1 VPWSIQQI
9 AEWIGGEIVGDPNL
23 AIRSAKSLGEAGAND
38 ITFVDSEK
46 NLKAWAE
53 SGAAAAVVGEKIPDH
68 ARTVIRVKDPLGS
81 FLQIVLKFRGNRE
94 QARQIDPSASI
105 HPSATI
111 GANALVGPFVVVGEG
126 TEIGANATLCAG
138 ATIGRFCTLGDDVTL
153 HPRAVLYDDCTLGHR
168 TIIHANAVI
177 GADGFG
183 YRQVNGTHEK
193 IPQLGSVELGNDVE
207 IGACS
212 TVDRGT
218 FGPTRIG
225 DGTKIDNLVMI
236 SHNCQIGKHNILV
249 SQAGIAGSSSTGDY
263 VILAGQV
270 GVANGLHI
278 GEQSIV
284 GAQCGIIQ
292 DVPAKSRLLG
302 SPAMPGNEYLRCV
315 ANWGKIPELRKDVKK
330 IKKHLGIGESE

>member
-1 VPWSIQQI
+1 VPWSVQEI
-9 AEWIGGEIVGDPNL
+9 AAWIGGTVEGDAAFEIQH
-23 AIRSAKSLGEAGAND
+23 AKSLAEAGPND
-38 ITFVDSEK
+38 LTFVESEK
-46 NLKAWAE
+46 NQKSWAE
-53 SGAAAAVVGEKIPDH
+53 SKAGAAVVGPKIS
-68 ARTVIRVKDPLGS
+68 AEGRTVIRVAEPLTA
-81 FLQIVLKFRGNRE
+81 FLQVVLKFRGPRDSL
-94 QARQIDPSASI
+94 RQIDPTASI
-105 HPSATI
+105 HPTATL
-111 GANALVGPFVVVGEG
+111 GANASIGAFAVIGEG
-126 TEIGANATLCAG
+126 TTLGANATLHAG
-138 ATIGRFCTLGDDVTL
+138 ATIGRFCQLGDDVTIF
-153 HPRAVLYDDCTLGHR
+153 PRAVLYDDCKIGHR

-183 YRQVNGTHEK
+183 YRQMNGQHVK

-207 IGACS
+207 IGACT

-292 DVPAKSRLLG
+292 DVPPKSRLLG
-302 SPAMPGNEYLRCV
+302 SPAMSGNDYMRCV

-330 IKKHLGIGESE
+330 IKKHLGLGEGE

>member
-1 VPWSIQQI
+1 VPWSVQEI
-9 AEWIGGEIVGDPNL
+9 AGWIGGTVEGDASIEIQHARAL
-23 AIRSAKSLGEAGAND
+23 AEAGPND
-38 ITFVDSEK
+38 LTFVESEK
-46 NLKAWAE
+46 NQKSWTESKA
-53 SGAAAAVVGEKIPDH
+53 GAAIVGPKVAAGG
-68 ARTVIRVKDPLGS
+68 RTVVRTDEPLAA
-81 FLQIVLKFRGNRE
+81 FLQIALKFRGPRDPV
-94 QARQIDPSASI
+94 RRIDPSASI
-105 HPSATI
+105 HPSAI
-111 GANALVGPFVVVGEG
+111 LGPNASVGPFAVVGEG
-126 TEIGANATLCAG
+126 TRIGANVTLHPG
-138 ATIGRFCTLGDDVTL
+138 ATVGRFCQLGDDVTI
-153 HPRAVLYDDCTLGHR
+153 HPRAVLYDDCTVGHR

-183 YRQVNGTHEK
+183 YRQAGGAHVK
-193 IPQLGSVELGNDVE
+193 IPQIGSVELGNDVE
-207 IGACS
+207 IGACT

-236 SHNCQIGKHNILV
+236 SHNCQVGRHNILV

-292 DVPAKSRLLG
+292 DVPPKSRLLG
-302 SPAMPGNEYLRCV
+302 SPAMPGNEYMRCV
-315 ANWGKIPELRKDVKK
+315 ANWARIPELRKDVKA
-330 IKKHLGIGESE
+330 IKKHLGLGGGE